1 MHVAGEKRISGAAQD
16 MKTDKSKQIV
26 EDILS
31 SAGIAI
37 NGGQP
42 WDIQINN
49 KTFYQRVLNG
59 GSLGLGES
67 YMDGW
72 WECEKLDDFFTRII
86 PARPEDRIRKNWRLL
101 IHIGSA
107 ALLLNGISKSRAFRI
122 GERHY
127 DIGNDLFKNML
138 DRRMVYSCAYW
149 KDADNLDDAQEAKL
163 DLVCRKLGLQP
174 GDRVLDIGCGWGGFA
189 KYAAEKYGVEV
200 VGITVSK
207 EQMELGKKLCEGL
220 PVEIRLQD
228 YRDVN
233 GEFDH
238 IVSVGMFEHVGCKNY
253 RTYMESVHRCLK
265 DGGLFL
271 LHTIG
276 NRHTMGSNDP
286 WFEKYIFP
294 NSIIPS
300 MKQIGASVE
309 ELFVAEDWHNFGAD
323 YDRTLIAWFRNFD
336 ASWHKLKEKYDERF
350 YRMWKYYLL
359 SCAGIFRS
367 RHLQVWQIVF
377 SKNGVPGGYCS
388 VR

>member
-1 MHVAGEKRISGAAQD
+1 MR
-16 MKTDKSKQIV
+16 TDKSKQIV
-26 EDILS
+26 QNILTP
-31 SAGIAI
+31 AGITI
-37 NGGQP
+37 NGSQP
-42 WDIQINN
+42 WDIRVKNEN
-49 KTFYQRVLNG
+49 FYQRVLHD

-67 YMDGW
+67 YMYGW
-72 WECEKLDDFFTRII
+72 WECEKLDEFFGRII
-86 PARPEDRIRKNWRLL
+86 PSRPEDKIKRKWRLL
-101 IHIGSA
+101 FHLFSSA
-107 ALLLNGISKSRAFRI
+107 IINRSSRSRAFEI

-127 DIGNDLFKNML
+127 DIGNDLFKYML

-163 DLVCRKLGLQP
+163 DLICRKLALHP
-174 GDRVLDIGCGWGGFA
+174 GDRILDIGCGWGSFA
-189 KYAAEKYGVEV
+189 KYAAGKYGVEV

-207 EQMELGKKLCEGL
+207 EQMELGKEMCKGF
-220 PVEIRLQD
+220 PVEIRMQD
-228 YRDVN
+228 YRDLSGV
-233 GEFDH
+233 FDH
-238 IVSVGMFEHVGCKNY
+238 IVSVGMFEHVGFKNY
-253 RTYMESVHRCLK
+253 EMFMKTTRRCLK
-265 DGGLFL
+265 EGGLFL

-300 MKQIGASVE
+300 MKQISASVE

-336 ASWHKLKEKYDERF
+336 ASWHKLKEKNDERF

-367 RHLQVWQIVF
+367 RRLQVWQIVF